1 MTSRFLLSYLNLLA
15 AVLLSAAGGLA
26 ETVRC
31 PRYCVCYLN
40 ATNYMRSVS
49 CVARR
54 LDNIDLSVP
63 RRVQSLDLSNNS
75 ISVLE
80 DRGFQNLGLIEIVRL
95 VMRHNS
101 LRTIGLHSFT
111 GLTYL
116 QSVDLTANNLYQ
128 ILPWTFHEN
137 SNLKFVSLSGN
148 PLGHVVSSGPFLD
161 VPSLEVLE
169 LSNCNFAH
177 FPPDAF
183 SALPSLRRL
192 DISQNEIISLDI
204 YSLQFLYILE
214 EVDVTKN
221 PWPCN
226 TNLKNLKEFLDDR
239 SSRLI
244 GSSCDLPERLQET
257 EIKPAKFEKI
267 ISVGIA
273 YPEYNG
279 SEEEDYSDEEITVQN
294 KADCDCKTETK
305 NELIKYD
312 YFNLPPMFLILFS
325 FNLGVCVTL
334 FVGYFWK
341 WCKPQKNNHIC
352 PVPTM
357 PPFEPL
363 ISEIQSTGVL
373 NRVGENSTETED
385 ETDPCPDT
393 PPPSY
398 RELFMTPAT

>member
-1 MTSRFLLSYLNLLA
+1 MTSSFMLSYLNLLA
-15 AVLLSAAGGLA
+15 AILLSVTGGLA

-40 ATNYMRSVS
+40 TTNYMRSVS

-80 DRGFQNLGLIEIVRL
+80 DRGFQNLGLIEILRL

-101 LRTIGLHSFT
+101 LRTIGLHSFS

-116 QSVDLTANNLYQ
+116 QSVDLAANNLYQ

-177 FPPDAF
+177 FPQDAF
-183 SALPSLRRL
+183 SALPSLKRL

-226 TNLKNLKEFLDDR
+226 TNLKNLKEFLDGR

-244 GSSCDLPERLQET
+244 GSSCDLPEGLQQIEM
-257 EIKPAKFEKI
+257 KPAKFEKI

-279 SEEEDYSDEEITVQN
+279 SSSEEDYINDEEITVQN
-294 KADCDCKTETK
+294 KTDCDCKTVTK
-305 NELIKYD
+305 AGLINND
-312 YFNLPPMFLILFS
+312 YFNLPPMLLILVS
-325 FNLGVCVTL
+325 FKLGVCVTL
-334 FVGYFWK
+334 FVGYFWM
-341 WCKPQKNNHIC
+341 WCKPQKK
-352 PVPTM
+352 
-357 PPFEPL
+357 
-363 ISEIQSTGVL
+363 
-373 NRVGENSTETED
+373 
-385 ETDPCPDT
+385 
-393 PPPSY
+393 
-398 RELFMTPAT
+398 